1 MLMVPRSPL
10 TPQSTGCSN
19 SDVVGNPSAPC
30 NPAPVASSVN
40 LMRSLYFLLLILLIQ
55 PIPALPASSTC
66 PEVSDYECLVK
77 NSLQVYQEDHEQWW
91 KIYHHTSTR
100 AKKCENFNDVTLFLR
115 LWSGST
121 DGEMAEG
128 LAIDTEEILIKN
140 SRCFFEGMLGLPKQE
155 MAALITRFCP
165 LTEPEPIVTA
175 LKQAM
180 KNARYG
186 HIAEQL
192 LQQAER
198 EGCQSHR

>member
-1 MLMVPRSPL
+1 MQYSR
-10 TPQSTGCSN
+10 
-19 SDVVGNPSAPC
+19 
-30 NPAPVASSVN
+30 
-40 LMRSLYFLLLILLIQ
+40 FFLLILLFYSGFAFQ
-55 PIPALPASSTC
+55 ASSTC
-66 PEVSDYECLVK
+66 PEVLDYECLVK
-77 NSLQVYQEDHEQWW
+77 NSQQVYQEDSEQWW
-91 KIYHHTSTR
+91 KIYHHTAAK

-140 SRCFFEGMLGLPKQE
+140 SRCFFEGALGLPKQE
-155 MAALITRFCP
+155 MATLITRFCP
-165 LTEPEPIVTA
+165 LTEPEPIVKA
-175 LKQAM
+175 LKQAI

-192 LQQAER
+192 LQQVER